1 MSDILEPYMSN
12 SNPTLEH
19 HGVLGMHWGHRKDK
33 TSSVSKSKKKKK
45 VSAREEAKN
54 RAEKMSD
61 DELNKAVRRLQQET
75 QYIKLTEEKSGK
87 KSTSKQL
94 KDTSSDAKSIKSLAE
109 AVVGIVA
116 IGAPIVKTIRNK
128 NGGKVLHT
136 AFKEAQ
142 KAAGGI

>member
-1 MSDILEPYMSN
+1 MSDVLEPYMSN

-19 HGVLGMHWGHRKDK
+19 HGILGMHWGHRKDE

-61 DELNKAVRRLQQET
+61 EDLNKAVRRLQQET

-94 KDTSSDAKSIKSLAE
+94 KDTSSNAKSIKSLAE

-116 IGAPIVKTIRNK
+116 IGAPIVKAIRNK
-128 NGGKVLHT
+128 NGGKVLHN
-136 AFKEAQ
+136 AFSEAQ

>member
-12 SNPTLEH
+12 SNPTLAH
-19 HGVLGMHWGHRKDK
+19 HGVLGMRWGHRKDK
-33 TSSVSKSKKKKK
+33 MSSVTKSKKKKK

-61 DELNKAVRRLQQET
+61 DELSKAVRRLQQET

-94 KDTSSDAKSIKSLAE
+94 KDTSSNAKSIKSLAE

-128 NGGKVLHT
+128 NGGKVLHN
-136 AFKEAQ
+136 AFAEAQ

>member
-1 MSDILEPYMSN
+1 MPDILEPYMSN

-19 HGVLGMHWGHRKDK
+19 HGILGMRWGHRKDK
-33 TSSVSKSKKKKK
+33 MSSVTKSKKKKK

-61 DELNKAVRRLQQET
+61 DELSKAVRRLQQET

-128 NGGKVLHT
+128 NGGKVLHN
-136 AFKEAQ
+136 AFAEAQ

>member
-1 MSDILEPYMSN
+1 MSDVLEPYMSN

-19 HGVLGMHWGHRKDK
+19 HGILGMRWGHRKDE

-61 DELNKAVRRLQQET
+61 EDLNKAVRRLQQET

-87 KSTSKQL
+87 KSTSTKL
-94 KDTSSDAKSIKSLAE
+94 KNTSSDAKSIKSLAE

-116 IGAPIVKTIRNK
+116 IGAPIVKAIRNK

-136 AFKEAQ
+136 AFTEAQ